1 MGNRRVGRKRLY
13 QLEKQ
18 GIAVDLDAGVGI
30 KDAIVSATQHRNG
43 QELITEIAIDFGT
56 SKATI
61 LGGGAAGAPLGTSG
75 AAAHITQLTQ
85 AKFGVITEIRAVL
98 LEVPTSAGTA
108 VNDLDIHFAATGG
121 IQGTALSGTPGSST
135 EIIADLTAV
144 GEDTSKAY
152 DTHATLG
159 QNGTA
164 GFLYVI
170 NGTGKS
176 SADAVT
182 GGKLLIYI
190 HGFEVP
196 ADL

>member
-13 QLEKQ
+13 QLEKRGQ
-18 GIAVDLDAGVGI
+18 DIDLEAGVGI

-56 SKATI
+56 SKASI
-61 LGGGAAGAPLGTSG
+61 LGGGASLGPLGTSG

-85 AKFGVITEIRAVL
+85 AKYGVITEIRAIL
-98 LEVPTSAGTA
+98 MEVPTSAGTA
-108 VNDLDIHFAATGG
+108 ITDLDIHHAATGG
-121 IQGTALSGTPGSST
+121 VQGTAISSTPGSNT
-135 EIIADLTAV
+135 EVIADLTAV
-144 GEDTSKAY
+144 GEDTSKEY
-152 DTHATLG
+152 DTHSTLG
-159 QNGTA
+159 QNATA
-164 GFLYVI
+164 EFLYVV
-170 NGTGKS
+170 NGGGLT